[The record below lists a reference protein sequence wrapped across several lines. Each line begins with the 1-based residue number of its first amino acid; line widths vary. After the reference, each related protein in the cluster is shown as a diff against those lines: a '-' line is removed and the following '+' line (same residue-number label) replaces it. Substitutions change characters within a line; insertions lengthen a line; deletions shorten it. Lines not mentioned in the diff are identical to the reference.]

1 MLSAL
6 KLTWFQF
13 FLVPTGSFFHRFTR
27 STQALQISPDRLSL
41 SLEDNFSLWWGGKNG
56 KSLAS
61 IWRAQPKKPWQV
73 WFACSPAHA
82 QVYLLPK
89 ATPEVFLIALA
100 VCETRAWRLCT
111 ADAAAV
117 QTPVHFR
124 LVKAKHLHSGEKK
137 GGLNVYIWSVC
148 TECLL
153 LQQQEEVGV
162 EENTPFTPTFAVQVR
177 GEAQISVKSAVSGQK
192 CV

>member
-1 MLSAL
+1 MVPVLLGSHREFFPPFHKEHAGI
-6 KLTWFQF
+6 TDFSRPAFAQSGRQFQF
-13 FLVPTGSFFHRFTR
+13 VMRR
-27 STQALQISPDRLSL
+27 KKWKI
-41 SLEDNFSLWWGGKNG
+41 FSINMTCT
-56 KSLAS
+56 A
-61 IWRAQPKKPWQV
+61 KKPWQV

-177 GEAQISVKSAVSGQK
+177 GEAQISVKSAVSRQK